1 VALTGTA
8 LAVGEWRGVLAVILA
23 FAAYW
28 RKLRI
33 EEALMRRQFG
43 EAYARY
49 ADRVPA
55 LIPFVI

>member
-1 VALTGTA
+1 V
-8 LAVGEWRGVLAVILA
+8 AVGEWRGVLTVVLA
-23 FAAYW
+23 SAAYW
-28 RKLRI
+28 RTLRI